1 MWIPGDHNFH
11 QNFGS
16 RKFRGEQQEKSTRL
30 CINPLLRPFTTTE
43 KALLMLMPWA
53 FTTTE
58 ALSKALKNNAWRSPP
73 PNRHTRLILQYTLST
88 IQLQP
93 YHQPSS

>member
-1 MWIPGDHNFH
+1 VGVWSFSGQGAARVKSSEWIPGDQNFH

-16 RKFRGEQQEKSTRL
+16 RKFGGEQQENSTRL

-43 KALLMLMPWA
+43 KALLMLMAWA

-58 ALSKALKNNAWRSPP
+58 AN
-73 PNRHTRLILQYTLST
+73 
-88 IQLQP
+88 
-93 YHQPSS
+93 